1 MTAGILAAEGV
12 QPIRIALVGPPNCGK
27 TTLFNTLTGG
37 RQKTGNYPGVTVE
50 RKSGR
55 LRTPAGHTVEVLDLP
70 GSYSLRAR
78 SPDEAITRDVVL
90 GRQARETL
98 PDAIVCVTDATN
110 LGQHLRLLLE
120 LRQLGR
126 PLILVLN
133 MMDIA
138 RRRGCQ
144 ISSEVL
150 ARQLGIPVVTTVAMR
165 RNGVH
170 ELLGQ
175 LDALLAQ
182 APTTAAAPM
191 GDWVEPSPE
200 AIRAYHREV
209 ERLLQDA
216 VIHEG
221 TPERLTRQLDRVLL
235 HPVAGPLILLALL
248 FLMFQVVFSWAAAPM
263 DWIDGGV
270 TGLQHWLGAHMEES
284 LLKSLLV
291 DGIVAGVGGVVIF
304 LPQILILFLFIL
316 LLEDSGYMTRAAFLM
331 DRLMSA
337 VGLNGRAFIPLLSS
351 FACAIP
357 GIMAA
362 RTIAHPL
369 DRLVTIL
376 IAPLMT
382 CSARLPVYVLLI
394 AAFVPNTLLWGG
406 IGLQGLVMFGLY
418 ATGIVGALV
427 VAGVLRLTL
436 LRGGRQPLLMELPSY
451 KWPSPVNVLLGLWER
466 ARIFMRR
473 IGTIILSLMVVLWF
487 LSTFPAPPAGATE
500 PAIYYSFAGLIGR
513 TLEPLLAPIG
523 FNWQIAIA
531 LVPGLAAREVAVAAL
546 GTVYAL
552 SGDEGAM
559 TEALTTA
566 LAQSWTLATALAL
579 LAWYVFA
586 PQCLATLAAVRR
598 ETNSWRWAAFM
609 FVYLMT
615 LAYLAAFITYRV
627 ALALG
632 LGGS

>member
-1 MTAGILAAEGV
+1 MTAGVLTAQNARMI
-12 QPIRIALVGPPNCGK
+12 QIALVGPPNSGK

-37 RQKTGNYPGVTVE
+37 RQKTANYPGVTVE

-55 LRTPAGHTVEVLDLP
+55 LRTPVGHTVELLDLP

-90 GRQARETL
+90 GRQAQEGL
-98 PDAIVCVTDATN
+98 PDAVVCVTDATN

-126 PLILVLN
+126 PLILALN

-138 RRRGCQ
+138 QKRGCQ
-144 ISSEVL
+144 ISIETLS
-150 ARQLGIPVVTTVAMR
+150 RQLGIPVVTTVAMR
-165 RNGVH
+165 KNGVQD
-170 ELLGQ
+170 LLDEI
-175 LDALLAQ
+175 DALLNQ
-182 APTTAAAPM
+182 APVTTGTATTD
-191 GDWVEPSPE
+191 DWQEPSPD
-200 AIRAYHREV
+200 AIRACHQEV
-209 ERLLQDA
+209 ERLLREAIIQEA
-216 VIHEG
+216 A
-221 TPERLTRQLDRVLL
+221 PERLTRQLDRVVL
-235 HPVAGPLILLALL
+235 HPVAGPLILLGIL
-248 FLMFQVVFSWAAAPM
+248 FLMFQAVFSWAAAPM
-263 DWIDGGV
+263 DWIDAGMV
-270 TGLQHWLGAHMEES
+270 SLQQWLAAHMQES
-284 LLKSLLV
+284 LLKSLVV
-291 DGIVAGVGGVVIF
+291 DGIIAGIGGVVIF

-394 AAFVPNTLLWGG
+394 AAFVPATPVWGG

-418 ATGIVGALV
+418 ATGIVGALA

-436 LRGGRQPLLMELPSY
+436 LRGDRQPLLMELPSY
-451 KWPSPVNVLLGLWER
+451 KWPNPANVLLGLWER
-466 ARIFMRR
+466 AKIFMRR
-473 IGTIILSLMVVLWF
+473 IGTIILSVLVVLWF
-487 LSTFPAPPAGATE
+487 LSTFPAPPEGATE

-513 TLEPLLAPIG
+513 GLEPLLAPIG

-531 LVPGLAAREVAVAAL
+531 LVPGLAAREVALAAL

-552 SGDEGAM
+552 SGDEGAV
-559 TEALTTA
+559 TEALSVT
-566 LAQSWTLATALAL
+566 LAQSWTLATALSL

-598 ETNSWRWAAFM
+598 ETNSWRWATFM
-609 FVYLMT
+609 FVYLMV
-615 LAYLAAFITYRV
+615 LAYVAAFVTYRA

-632 LGGS
+632 GG

>member
-1 MTAGILAAEGV
+1 MTAGTLVVEDRLARV
-12 QPIRIALVGPPNCGK
+12 ALVGPPNSGK
-27 TTLFNTLTGG
+27 TTLFNTLTGS
-37 RQKTGNYPGVTVE
+37 RQKTANYPGVTVE
-50 RKSGR
+50 RKSGL
-55 LRTPAGHTVEVLDLP
+55 LRTPDGHPVEVLDLP

-90 GRQARETL
+90 GKLAQEGL

-126 PLILVLN
+126 PLILALN
-133 MMDIA
+133 MMDLA
-138 RRRGCQ
+138 RKRGCQ
-144 ISSEVL
+144 ISIETLS
-150 ARQLGIPVVTTVAMR
+150 RQLGIPVVTTVAMR
-165 RNGVH
+165 KSGVQ

-175 LDALLAQ
+175 IDALLRQTPVEDRA
-182 APTTAAAPM
+182 TATDGWA
-191 GDWVEPSPE
+191 EPSPE
-200 AIRAYHREV
+200 TLRAYHREV
-209 ERLLQDA
+209 ERLLREA
-216 VIHEG
+216 VIQEG
-221 TPERLTRQLDRVLL
+221 APERLTRQMDRVLL
-235 HPVAGPLILLALL
+235 HPLAGPLILLGIL
-248 FLMFQVVFSWAAAPM
+248 FLMFQAVFSWAEAPM
-263 DWIDGGV
+263 EWIDGGMA
-270 TGLQHWLGAHMEES
+270 GLQQWLSANMADG

-291 DGIVAGVGGVVIF
+291 DGIIAGVGGVAIF

-331 DRLMSA
+331 DRLMSG

-357 GIMAA
+357 GIMAT

-394 AAFVPNTLLWGG
+394 AAFVPATTVWGG

-418 ATGIVGALV
+418 ATGIVGALT

-451 KWPSPVNVLLGLWER
+451 KWPSPANVLLGLLER
-466 ARIFMRR
+466 ARIFIRR
-473 IGTIILSLMVVLWF
+473 IGTIILGVMVVLWF
-487 LSTFPAPPAGATE
+487 LASFPGAPEGAAE
-500 PAIYYSFAGLIGR
+500 PAIYYSFAGIIGR
-513 TLEPLLAPIG
+513 GLEPLLAPIG

-552 SGDEGAM
+552 SGDENQVVESLAA
-559 TEALTTA
+559 T
-566 LAQSWTLATALAL
+566 LAQDWTLATALAL

-586 PQCLATLAAVRR
+586 PQCLATLAAARR
-598 ETNSWRWAAFM
+598 ETNSWRWPAFM
-609 FVYLMT
+609 FVYLMV
-615 LAYLAAFITYRV
+615 LAYVAAFITYRV

-632 LGGS
+632 GG

>member
-1 MTAGILAAEGV
+1 MTAGTLVAEGFR
-12 QPIRIALVGPPNCGK
+12 PARIALVGPPNSGK

-37 RQKTGNYPGVTVE
+37 RQKTANYPGVTVE
-50 RKSGR
+50 RKSG
-55 LRTPAGHTVEVLDLP
+55 LLKTPGGHPVEVLDLP

-90 GRQARETL
+90 GRQQQETL

-126 PLILVLN
+126 PLILALN

-138 RRRGCQ
+138 QKRGCQ
-144 ISSEVL
+144 ISVEALS
-150 ARQLGIPVVTTVAMR
+150 RQLGIPVVTTVAMR
-165 RNGVH
+165 KSGVQD
-170 ELLGQ
+170 LLGQ
-175 LDALLAQ
+175 IDALLNQ
-182 APTTAAAPM
+182 APAAGGTAAIS
-191 GDWVEPSPE
+191 DWVEPSPE

-209 ERLLQDA
+209 ERLLQEA
-216 VIHEG
+216 VVREG
-221 TPERLTRQLDRVLL
+221 APERLTRQLDRVLL
-235 HPVAGPLILLALL
+235 HPVAGPLILLAIL
-248 FLMFQVVFSWAAAPM
+248 FVMFQAVFSWAEAPM
-263 DWIDGGV
+263 DWIDGGMA
-270 TGLQHWLGAHMEES
+270 GLQQWLAEHMEES

-316 LLEDSGYMTRAAFLM
+316 LLEDFGYMARAAFLM

-394 AAFVPNTLLWGG
+394 AAFVPNTTVWGG

-436 LRGGRQPLLMELPSY
+436 LRGESQPLLMELPSY
-451 KWPSPVNVLLGLWER
+451 KWPNPTNVLLGLWER
-466 ARIFMRR
+466 AKIFMRR
-473 IGTIILSLMVVLWF
+473 IGTIILSLMVVLWV
-487 LSTFPAPPAGATE
+487 LSTFPAPPDGATE
-500 PAIYYSFAGLIGR
+500 PAIYYSFAGQIGR
-513 TLEPLLAPIG
+513 ALEPLLAPIG

-552 SGDEGAM
+552 SGDEGTV
-559 TEALTTA
+559 TEALTAT
-566 LAQSWTLATALAL
+566 LAQNWTLATALAL

-598 ETNSWRWAAFM
+598 ETNSWRWPTFM
-609 FVYLMT
+609 FVYLMV
-615 LAYLAAFITYRV
+615 LAYIAAFVTYRV

-632 LGGS
+632 GG

>member
-1 MTAGILAAEGV
+1 MTTTTLPLGEVRQAC
-12 QPIRIALVGPPNCGK
+12 IALVGPPNCGK

-37 RQKTGNYPGVTVE
+37 RQKTANYPGVTVE

-55 LRTPAGHTVEVLDLP
+55 LRTPVGHTVELLDLP

-90 GRQARETL
+90 GRQTREAL
-98 PDAIVCVTDATN
+98 PDAVVCVTDATN

-126 PLILVLN
+126 PLILALN

-138 RRRGCQ
+138 QKRGCQ
-144 ISSEVL
+144 ISIEALSQ
-150 ARQLGIPVVTTVAMR
+150 QLGIPVVTTIAMHK
-165 RNGVH
+165 NGVQD
-170 ELLGQ
+170 LLGQ
-175 LDALLAQ
+175 IDILLNQ
-182 APTTAAAPM
+182 TPTTSKAAAI
-191 GDWVEPSPE
+191 DTWEEPSPE

-209 ERLLQDA
+209 ERLLQEA
-216 VIHEG
+216 VIQEG
-221 TPERLTRQLDRVLL
+221 APERFTRQVDQILL
-235 HPVAGPLILLALL
+235 HPVAGLLILLGIL
-248 FLMFQVVFSWAAAPM
+248 FLMFQAVFSWAEAPM
-263 DWIDGGV
+263 DWIDGSMAS
-270 TGLQHWLGAHMEES
+270 LQQWLSMHMADS
-284 LLKSLLV
+284 LLKSLV
-291 DGIVAGVGGVVIF
+291 IDGIIAGAGGVVIF

-316 LLEDSGYMTRAAFLM
+316 LLEDFGYMARAAFLM

-369 DRLVTIL
+369 DRLTTIL

-394 AAFVPNTLLWGG
+394 SAFIPNTVVWGG

-418 ATGIVGALV
+418 TTGIVGALT

-436 LRGGRQPLLMELPSY
+436 LRGNRQPLLMELPSY
-451 KWPSPVNVLLGLWER
+451 KWPNPVNVLLGLLER

-473 IGTIILSLMVVLWF
+473 IGTIILSVMVILWF
-487 LSTFPAPPAGATE
+487 LATFPSPPEGATE
-500 PAIYYSFAGLIGR
+500 PAIYYSFAGLIGHG
-513 TLEPLLAPIG
+513 LQPLLAPIG

-552 SGDEGAM
+552 SGDEGTV
-559 TEALTTA
+559 TEALTTT
-566 LAQSWTLATALAL
+566 LAHGWTLATALAL

-586 PQCLATLAAVRR
+586 PQCLATLAAARR
-598 ETNSWRWAAFM
+598 ETNSWRWPIFM
-609 FVYLMT
+609 FVYLMV

-632 LGGS
+632 GG

>member
-1 MTAGILAAEGV
+1 MTAGTLAANGLRSA
-12 QPIRIALVGPPNCGK
+12 RIALVGPPNSGK
-27 TTLFNTLTGG
+27 TTLFNTLTGS
-37 RQKTGNYPGVTVE
+37 RQKTANYPGVTVE
-50 RKSGR
+50 RKSGL
-55 LRTPAGHTVEVLDLP
+55 LRTPAGHAVEVLDLP

-90 GRQARETL
+90 GRQQRETL

-110 LGQHLRLLLE
+110 LNQHLRLLLE
-120 LRQLGR
+120 LRPLGR
-126 PLILVLN
+126 PLILALN

-138 RRRGCQ
+138 QKRGCR
-144 ISSEVL
+144 IDTEAL
-150 ARQLGIPVVTTVAMR
+150 ARELGIPVVTTVAMR
-165 RNGVH
+165 KHGVH
-170 ELLGQ
+170 DLLARI
-175 LDALLAQ
+175 DALLSGPQ
-182 APTTAAAPM
+182 TETGVTATAN
-191 GDWVEPSPE
+191 WQEPSPD
-200 AIRAYHREV
+200 AIRGYHHEV
-209 ERLLQDA
+209 ERVLRQA
-216 VIHEG
+216 VVVEG
-221 TPERLTRQLDRVLL
+221 VPAHFSRQLDHVLL
-235 HPVAGPLILLALL
+235 HPIAGPLILLFLL
-248 FLMFQVVFSWAAAPM
+248 FLIFQAVFSWAEAPM
-263 DWIDGGV
+263 DWIDGGMASV
-270 TGLQHWLGAHMEES
+270 QQWLSGHMADS
-284 LLKSLLV
+284 LLKSLLI
-291 DGIVAGVGGVVIF
+291 DGVITGVGGVVIF

-337 VGLNGRAFIPLLSS
+337 AGLNGRAFIPLLSS

-394 AAFVPNTLLWGG
+394 AAFIPNITVWGG
-406 IGLQGLVMFGLY
+406 VGLQGLVMFALY
-418 ATGIVGALV
+418 AAGIVGALL
-427 VAGVLRLTL
+427 VAALLRLTL
-436 LRGGRQPLLMELPSY
+436 LKGGRQPLLMELPSY
-451 KWPSPVNVLLGLWER
+451 KWPNPANVLLGLWDR
-466 ARIFMRR
+466 VKIFMRR
-473 IGTIILSLMVVLWF
+473 IGTIILSLMVILWF
-487 LSTFPAPPAGATE
+487 LSTFPAPPAGGTE

-513 TLEPLLAPIG
+513 ALEPLLAPIG

-552 SGDEGAM
+552 SGDEGAV
-559 TEALTTA
+559 TEALSAT
-566 LAQSWTLATALAL
+566 LAQNWTLATALAL

-609 FVYLMT
+609 FVYLMA
-615 LAYLAAFITYRV
+615 LAYIAAFITYRV

-632 LGGS
+632 GG

>member
-1 MTAGILAAEGV
+1 MTAATLATNGLKPAC
-12 QPIRIALVGPPNCGK
+12 IALVGPPNSGK

-37 RQKTGNYPGVTVE
+37 RQKTANYPGVTVE
-50 RKSGR
+50 RKSGF
-55 LRTPAGHTVEVLDLP
+55 LKTPDGHAVEVLDLP

-90 GRQARETL
+90 GRQQRETL

-110 LGQHLRLLLE
+110 LNQHLRLLLE
-120 LRQLGR
+120 LRPLGR
-126 PLILVLN
+126 PLILALN

-138 RRRGCQ
+138 QRRGCR
-144 ISSEVL
+144 IDTEALSRE
-150 ARQLGIPVVTTVAMR
+150 LGIPVVTTVAMR
-165 RNGVH
+165 KSGVR
-170 ELLGQ
+170 ELLDRI
-175 LDALLAQ
+175 DALLKHPAGDS
-182 APTTAAAPM
+182 ATALD
-191 GDWVEPSPE
+191 DWQEPSPD
-200 AIRAYHREV
+200 AIRAYHHEV
-209 ERLLQDA
+209 GRVLRQA
-216 VIHEG
+216 VVEEG
-221 TPERLTRQLDRVLL
+221 APARVTRQLDRVLL
-235 HPVAGPLILLALL
+235 HPIAGPLALLALL
-248 FLMFQVVFSWAAAPM
+248 FLMFQAVFSWAEAPM
-263 DWIDGGV
+263 DWIDGSV
-270 TGLQHWLGAHMEES
+270 SGLQQWLAAHLSES

-291 DGIVAGVGGVVIF
+291 DGIIAGVGGVVVF

-316 LLEDSGYMTRAAFLM
+316 VLEDSGYMTRAAFLM

-337 VGLNGRAFIPLLSS
+337 AGLNGRSFIPLLSS
-351 FACAIP
+351 FACAVP
-357 GIMAA
+357 GVMATRA
-362 RTIAHPL
+362 IAHPL

-394 AAFVPNTLLWGG
+394 AAFVPNTAVWGG

-418 ATGIVGALV
+418 ATGIVGALA
-427 VAGVLRLTL
+427 VAAVLRLTL
-436 LRGGRQPLLMELPSY
+436 LKGGRQPLLMELPSY
-451 KWPSPVNVLLGLWER
+451 KWPNAANVLLGLWDR
-466 ARIFMRR
+466 VKIFMRR
-473 IGTIILSLMVVLWF
+473 IGTIILSLMVILWF
-487 LSTFPAPPAGATE
+487 LSTFPAPPAGAAE

-513 TLEPLLAPIG
+513 GLEPLLAPIG

-552 SGDEGAM
+552 SGDEGAVAGSLAA
-559 TEALTTA
+559 T
-566 LAQSWTLATALAL
+566 LAQDWTLATALSL

-609 FVYLMT
+609 FAYLMA
-615 LAYLAAFITYRV
+615 LAYLAALITYRV

-632 LGGS
+632 AG

>member
-1 MTAGILAAEGV
+1 MTVGTLTVEGLKSA
-12 QPIRIALVGPPNCGK
+12 RIALVGPPNSGK

-37 RQKTGNYPGVTVE
+37 RQKTANYPGVTVE
-50 RKSGR
+50 RKSGL
-55 LRTPAGHTVEVLDLP
+55 LRTPDGHSVEVLDLP

-90 GRQARETL
+90 GRHQQETL

-110 LGQHLRLLLE
+110 LNQHLRLLLE
-120 LRQLGR
+120 LRPLGR
-126 PLILVLN
+126 PLILALN

-138 RRRGCQ
+138 QKRGCR
-144 ISSEVL
+144 IDLEALSRE
-150 ARQLGIPVVTTVAMR
+150 LGIPVVTTVAMQKS
-165 RNGVH
+165 GVQA
-170 ELLGQ
+170 LLGQ
-175 LDALLAQ
+175 IDVLLRQRSASDAVRTIDGWQ
-182 APTTAAAPM
+182 
-191 GDWVEPSPE
+191 EPSPD

-209 ERLLQDA
+209 ERVLRQA
-216 VIHEG
+216 VVDEG
-221 TPERLTRQLDRVLL
+221 IPARFTRQVDRVLL

-248 FLMFQVVFSWAAAPM
+248 FLMFQAVFSWAATPM
-263 DWIDGGV
+263 EWIDGGV
-270 TGLQHWLGAHMEES
+270 VSLQQWLNAHMEES

-291 DGIVAGVGGVVIF
+291 DGVMAGVGGVIIF

-337 VGLNGRAFIPLLSS
+337 AGLNGRAFIPLLSS
-351 FACAIP
+351 FACAVP
-357 GIMAA
+357 GIMATRA
-362 RTIAHPL
+362 IAHPL

-394 AAFVPNTLLWGG
+394 AAFIPNIPVWAS

-427 VAGVLRLTL
+427 VAAVLRLTVL
-436 LRGGRQPLLMELPSY
+436 KGGRQPLLMELPSY
-451 KWPSPVNVLLGLWER
+451 KWPNPANVLLGLWDR
-466 ARIFMRR
+466 VKIFMRR
-473 IGTIILSLMVVLWF
+473 IGTIILSLMVILWF
-487 LSTFPAPPAGATE
+487 LSTFPTPPAGAVE
-500 PAIYYSFAGLIGR
+500 PAIYYSFAGMIGR
-513 TLEPLLAPIG
+513 GLEPLLAPIG

-552 SGDEGAM
+552 SGDEGAV
-559 TEALTTA
+559 TEALSAT
-566 LAQSWTLATALAL
+566 LAQHWSLATALSL

-609 FVYLMT
+609 FVYLMA
-615 LAYLAAFITYRV
+615 LAYIAAFFTYRI

-632 LGGS
+632 GG

>member
-1 MTAGILAAEGV
+1 MTAGTLAAEGFR
-12 QPIRIALVGPPNCGK
+12 PLRIALVGPPNSGK

-37 RQKTGNYPGVTVE
+37 RQKTANYPGVTVE

-55 LRTPAGHTVEVLDLP
+55 LRTPVGHTVELLDLP

-90 GRQARETL
+90 GRQAQEGL
-98 PDAIVCVTDATN
+98 PDAVVCVTDATN

-126 PLILVLN
+126 PLILALN
-133 MMDIA
+133 MMDLA
-138 RRRGCQ
+138 QKRGCE
-144 ISSEVL
+144 ISTEALS
-150 ARQLGIPVVTTVAMR
+150 RQLGIPVVTTVAMR
-165 RNGVH
+165 KSGVRD
-170 ELLGQ
+170 LLGQ
-175 LDALLAQ
+175 IDTLLNQ
-182 APTTAAAPM
+182 TPTGGGAAAID
-191 GDWVEPSPE
+191 DWVEPSPD

-209 ERLLQDA
+209 ERLLPEA
-216 VIHEG
+216 VVREG
-221 TPERLTRQLDRVLL
+221 APERLTRRLDRVLL
-235 HPVAGPLILLALL
+235 HPVAGPLILIALL
-248 FLMFQVVFSWAAAPM
+248 FLMFQAVFSWAEAPM
-263 DWIDGGV
+263 DWIDGGMA
-270 TGLQHWLGAHMEES
+270 GLQQWLSAYLEES

-382 CSARLPVYVLLI
+382 CSARLPVYILLI
-394 AAFVPNTLLWGG
+394 AAFVPATTVWGG

-418 ATGIVGALV
+418 ATGIVGALI

-451 KWPSPVNVLLGLWER
+451 KWPNPVNVLLGLWER
-466 ARIFMRR
+466 AKIFMRR
-473 IGTIILSLMVVLWF
+473 IGTIILSVLIVLWF
-487 LSTFPAPPAGATE
+487 LSTFPAPPDGATE

-513 TLEPLLAPIG
+513 ALEPLLAPIG

-552 SGDEGAM
+552 SGDEG
-559 TEALTTA
+559 TVVEALTVT
-566 LAQSWTLATALAL
+566 LAQSWTLATALSL

-598 ETNSWRWAAFM
+598 ETNSWRWATFM

-615 LAYLAAFITYRV
+615 LAYIAAFVTYRV

-632 LGGS
+632 GG

>member
-1 MTAGILAAEGV
+1 MTAITRASEEVRLA
-12 QPIRIALVGPPNCGK
+12 QIALVGPPNSGK

-37 RQKTGNYPGVTVE
+37 RQKTANYPGVTVE

-55 LRTPAGHTVEVLDLP
+55 LRTPAGHAVELLDLP

-90 GRQARETL
+90 GRQTREAL
-98 PDAIVCVTDATN
+98 PDAVVCVTDANN

-126 PLILVLN
+126 PLILALN

-138 RRRGCQ
+138 QKRGCQ
-144 ISSEVL
+144 ISIETLS
-150 ARQLGIPVVTTVAMR
+150 RQLGIPVVSTVAMR
-165 RNGVH
+165 KNGVQD
-170 ELLGQ
+170 LLGQ
-175 LDALLAQ
+175 IDSLLDR
-182 APTTAAAPM
+182 TTVLGGAVATAV
-191 GDWVEPSPE
+191 WEEPSPE

-209 ERLLQDA
+209 ERLLGEA
-216 VIHEG
+216 VVQEG
-221 TPERLTRQLDRVLL
+221 APERLTRRIDRVLL
-235 HPVAGPLILLALL
+235 HPVAGPLILLGIL
-248 FLMFQVVFSWAAAPM
+248 FLMFQAVFGWAEAPM
-263 DWIDGGV
+263 NWIDGGMAS
-270 TGLQHWLGAHMEES
+270 LQQWLAAHMQES
-284 LLKSLLV
+284 LLKSLV
-291 DGIVAGVGGVVIF
+291 IDGIIAGVGGVVIF

-316 LLEDSGYMTRAAFLM
+316 LLEDFGYMTRAAFLM
-331 DRLMSA
+331 DRLMSGI
-337 VGLNGRAFIPLLSS
+337 GLNGRAFIPLLSS

-362 RTIAHPL
+362 RAIAHPL
-369 DRLVTIL
+369 DRLTTIL

-394 AAFVPNTLLWGG
+394 AAFVPNQLVWGG

-418 ATGIVGALV
+418 ATGIVAALV

-436 LRGGRQPLLMELPSY
+436 LRGDRQPLLMELPSY
-451 KWPSPVNVLLGLWER
+451 KWPNPANVLLGLLER
-466 ARIFMRR
+466 ARVFLRR
-473 IGTIILSLMVVLWF
+473 IGTIILSVMVVLWF
-487 LSTFPAPPAGATE
+487 LATFPSPPAGATE
-500 PAIYYSFAGLIGR
+500 PAIYYSFAGMIGHA
-513 TLEPLLAPIG
+513 LAPLLAPIG

-552 SGDEGAM
+552 SGDEGAVSD
-559 TEALTTA
+559 A
-566 LAQSWTLATALAL
+566 LATTLAHDWTLATALAL

-586 PQCLATLAAVRR
+586 PQCLATLAAARR
-598 ETNSWRWAAFM
+598 ETNSWRWPSFM
-609 FVYLMT
+609 FVYLMV

-632 LGGS
+632 GG

>member
-1 MTAGILAAEGV
+1 MTAATLAAEGFR
-12 QPIRIALVGPPNCGK
+12 PARIALVGPPNSGK

-37 RQKTGNYPGVTVE
+37 RQKTANYPGVTVE
-50 RKSGR
+50 RKSGM
-55 LRTPAGHTVEVLDLP
+55 LKTPIGHTVEVLDLP

-90 GRQARETL
+90 GRQAKETL
-98 PDAIVCVTDATN
+98 PDAVVCVTDATN

-120 LRQLGR
+120 LQQLGR

-133 MMDIA
+133 MMDLA
-138 RRRGCQ
+138 QKRGCQ
-144 ISSEVL
+144 ISVDTLSQ
-150 ARQLGIPVVTTVAMR
+150 QLGIPVVTTVAMR
-165 RNGVH
+165 KSGVRD
-170 ELLGQ
+170 LLDQ
-175 LDALLAQ
+175 IDSLLNQTPA
-182 APTTAAAPM
+182 ATGGAAAI
-191 GDWVEPSPE
+191 DHWVEPSPE

-209 ERLLQDA
+209 ERLLQSA
-216 VIHEG
+216 IVSEG
-221 TPERLTRQLDRVLL
+221 APERLTRQLDRVLL
-235 HPVAGPLILLALL
+235 HPVVGPLILLALL
-248 FLMFQVVFSWAAAPM
+248 FLMFQAVFSWAAAPM
-263 DWIDGGV
+263 DWID
-270 TGLQHWLGAHMEES
+270 TSMASLQQWLSAHMEES
-284 LLKSLLV
+284 LLKSLLI
-291 DGIVAGVGGVVIF
+291 DGILAGVGGVVVF
-304 LPQILILFLFIL
+304 LPQILILFFFIL

-394 AAFVPNTLLWGG
+394 AAFVPATTVWGG

-451 KWPSPVNVLLGLWER
+451 KWPNPTNVLLGLWER
-466 ARIFMRR
+466 AKIFMRR
-473 IGTIILSLMVVLWF
+473 IGTVILSLMIVLWF
-487 LSTFPAPPAGATE
+487 LSTFPAPPAAATE
-500 PAIYYSFAGLIGR
+500 PAIYYSYAGMIGR
-513 TLEPLLAPIG
+513 TLEPLLEPIG

-552 SGDEGAM
+552 SGDEGAV
-559 TEALTTA
+559 TDALSTT
-566 LAQSWTLATALAL
+566 LAQNWSLATALSL

-609 FVYLMT
+609 FTYLMV
-615 LAYLAAFITYRV
+615 LAYVAAFITYRV

-632 LGGS
+632 GG

>member
-1 MTAGILAAEGV
+1 MTAGTLAVEGFR
-12 QPIRIALVGPPNCGK
+12 PARIALVGPPNSGK

-37 RQKTGNYPGVTVE
+37 RQKTANYPGVTVE
-50 RKSGR
+50 RKSG
-55 LRTPAGHTVEVLDLP
+55 LLKTPGGHPVEVLDLP

-90 GRQARETL
+90 GRQQQETL

-126 PLILVLN
+126 PLILALN

-138 RRRGCQ
+138 QKRGCQ
-144 ISSEVL
+144 ISVEALS
-150 ARQLGIPVVTTVAMR
+150 RQLGIPVVTTVAMR
-165 RNGVH
+165 KSGVQD
-170 ELLGQ
+170 LLGQ
-175 LDALLAQ
+175 IDALLSQTPA
-182 APTTAAAPM
+182 AGGATATGA
-191 GDWVEPSPE
+191 WEEPSPE

-209 ERLLQDA
+209 ERLLRETIVQ
-216 VIHEG
+216 EG
-221 TPERLTRQLDRVLL
+221 APERLTRQLDRVLL
-235 HPVAGPLILLALL
+235 HPVAGPLILLAIL
-248 FLMFQVVFSWAAAPM
+248 FLMFQAVFSWAEAPM
-263 DWIDGGV
+263 DWIDGGMA
-270 TGLQHWLGAHMEES
+270 GLQQWLAEHMEES

-316 LLEDSGYMTRAAFLM
+316 LLEDFGYMARAAFLM

-394 AAFVPNTLLWGG
+394 AAFVSNTTVWGG

-418 ATGIVGALV
+418 ATGIVGALA

-436 LRGGRQPLLMELPSY
+436 LRGESQPLLMELPSY
-451 KWPSPVNVLLGLWER
+451 KWPNPANVLLGLWER
-466 ARIFMRR
+466 AKIFMRR

-487 LSTFPAPPAGATE
+487 LSTFPAPPEGATE

-513 TLEPLLAPIG
+513 GLEPLLAPIG

-552 SGDEGAM
+552 SGDEGAV
-559 TEALTTA
+559 TEALTAT
-566 LAQSWTLATALAL
+566 LAQNWTLATALAL

-598 ETNSWRWAAFM
+598 ETNSWRWATFM
-609 FVYLMT
+609 FVYLMV
-615 LAYLAAFITYRV
+615 LAYIAAFVTYRV
-627 ALALG
+627 VLALG
-632 LGGS
+632 GG

>member
-1 MTAGILAAEGV
+1 MTAGTLAVDGFRPA
-12 QPIRIALVGPPNCGK
+12 RIALVGPPNSGK

-50 RKSGR
+50 RKSG
-55 LRTPAGHTVEVLDLP
+55 LLKTPVGHTVEVLDLP

-90 GRQARETL
+90 GRQAREAL

-120 LRQLGR
+120 LRQLDR

-138 RRRGCQ
+138 QKRGCQ
-144 ISSEVL
+144 ISIEALS
-150 ARQLGIPVVTTVAMR
+150 RQLGIPVVTTVAMR
-165 RNGVH
+165 KSGVQD
-170 ELLGQ
+170 LLGQ
-175 LDALLAQ
+175 IDALLSQ
-182 APTTAAAPM
+182 TPAAGEAVAIS
-191 GDWVEPSPE
+191 DWVEPSPD

-209 ERLLQDA
+209 ERLLQEA
-216 VIHEG
+216 VVREG
-221 TPERLTRQLDRVLL
+221 APERLTRRLDRVLL
-235 HPVAGPLILLALL
+235 HPVAGPLILLAIL
-248 FLMFQVVFSWAAAPM
+248 FLMFQAVFSWAVTPM
-263 DWIDGGV
+263 DWIDGGMA
-270 TGLQHWLGAHMEES
+270 GLQQWLSAHLEES

-291 DGIVAGVGGVVIF
+291 DGIVAGVGGVVVF

-351 FACAIP
+351 FACAVP

-394 AAFVPNTLLWGG
+394 AAFVPATTVWGG

-451 KWPSPVNVLLGLWER
+451 KWPSPANVLLGLWER
-466 ARIFMRR
+466 AKIFIRR
-473 IGTIILSLMVVLWF
+473 IGTIILSLMVILWF
-487 LSTFPAPPAGATE
+487 LSTFPAPPTGATE

-552 SGDEGAM
+552 SGDGGAV
-559 TEALTTA
+559 TEALTTT

-598 ETNSWRWAAFM
+598 ETNSWRWPAFM
-609 FVYLMT
+609 FAYLMA
-615 LAYLAAFITYRV
+615 LAYLAAFVTYRV

-632 LGGS
+632 GG

>member
-1 MTAGILAAEGV
+1 
-12 QPIRIALVGPPNCGK
+12 
-27 TTLFNTLTGG
+27 
-37 RQKTGNYPGVTVE
+37 
-50 RKSGR
+50 
-55 LRTPAGHTVEVLDLP
+55 
-70 GSYSLRAR
+70 
-78 SPDEAITRDVVL
+78 
-90 GRQARETL
+90 
-98 PDAIVCVTDATN
+98 
-110 LGQHLRLLLE
+110 
-120 LRQLGR
+120 
-126 PLILVLN
+126 
-133 MMDIA
+133 
-138 RRRGCQ
+138 
-144 ISSEVL
+144 
-150 ARQLGIPVVTTVAMR
+150 
-165 RNGVH
+165 
-170 ELLGQ
+170 
-175 LDALLAQ
+175 
-182 APTTAAAPM
+182 
-191 GDWVEPSPE
+191 
-200 AIRAYHREV
+200 
-209 ERLLQDA
+209 
-216 VIHEG
+216 
-221 TPERLTRQLDRVLL
+221 
-235 HPVAGPLILLALL
+235 VAGPLMLLALL
-248 FLMFQVVFSWAAAPM
+248 FLMFQAVFSWAAAPM

-270 TGLQHWLGAHMEES
+270 VSLQHWLGAHMEES

-394 AAFVPNTLLWGG
+394 AAFVPNTQVWGG

-451 KWPSPVNVLLGLWER
+451 KWPSPANVLLGLWTR
-466 ARIFMRR
+466 AQIFMRR

-552 SGDEGAM
+552 SGDEGVM

-609 FVYLMT
+609 FVYLMA
-615 LAYLAAFITYRV
+615 LAYIAAFVTYRL

-632 LGGS
+632 GG